1 MIISLILSANL
12 YNLMNIYQVLDEHS
26 IPYKRFDHKAV
37 FDCEAADA
45 LGLDTQGIATKNLFL
60 KDRKGR
66 RHFLVVVRSDKA
78 LDLKSL
84 GQTLEVKGLS
94 FASAERLDKHLSS
107 TAGSVSIL
115 DILRDAESAVEL
127 IIDQSVLD
135 SPMLQCHP
143 FTNTATLDIAVADM
157 KRLLE
162 AHQCDFK
169 AIQL

>member
-1 MIISLILSANL
+1 
-12 YNLMNIYQVLDEHS
+12 MNIYQVLEQHS
-26 IPYKRFDHKAV
+26 IPYKRFDHEAV
-37 FDCEAADA
+37 FDCGAADV

-66 RHFLVVVRSDKA
+66 RHFLVVVHSEKA

-84 GQTLEVKGLS
+84 GQMLEVKGLS
-94 FASAERLDKHLSS
+94 FASAERLDKFLST

-115 DILRDAESAVEL
+115 DILRDSEGSVEL
-127 IIDQSVLD
+127 ILDQAILE

-143 FTNTATLDIAVADM
+143 YTNTATLDIAVSDM
-157 KRLLE
+157 KKLLE
-162 AHQCDFK
+162 AHNRTFK